1 MFRKLHIQ
9 MTIFSTL
16 ITGAILA
23 AMTMACLFISEKGA
37 KENSY
42 TAFTNN
48 VHSCLTHL
56 EGSMTLSHQWLLQ
69 VKSAYGIQIE
79 IRDNGNPLFFN
90 KLNPEE
96 ENTSAFELAARLSR
110 ETQGLDLDNPGSVTT
125 ITKSTLFRMN
135 DYYACTA
142 LIPKEKGVL
151 SIIILYPLEVLNRQL
166 ASQRL
171 SFFITVLA
179 AIAALAVFSWFF
191 TQKMIRPLEK
201 SRRKQTEFIASASHE
216 LRSPLSVILSSIQA
230 MDGANEENIHRFSSV
245 IQKEGN
251 RMAHLINDMLSLANA
266 DNHSW
271 SILPS
276 PCELDTLL
284 LDTYEKYEPLMK
296 EKKLS
301 LDISLPEVPLSPC
314 RCDASRIT
322 QVLGILLDNALSYV
336 PAGGRIKLSLE
347 EGIKDF
353 CLSVADNG
361 PGIPDEVK
369 DSIFE
374 RFYRADASRNDKQH
388 FGLGLC
394 IAREIIH
401 LHKGSLRINNTPG
414 GGATFT
420 IILPRQNNKSAA
432 K

>member
-16 ITGAILA
+16 ITGAILV
-23 AMTMACLFISEKGA
+23 AMTMVCLFIAEKSA

-42 TAFTNN
+42 TAFANN
-48 VHSCLTHL
+48 VQSCLTQL
-56 EGSMTLSHQWLLQ
+56 ENNAIVSHPWLLQ
-69 VKSAYGIQIE
+69 VEKTYGIKIE
-79 IRDNGNPLFFN
+79 IRDNGNPLFFD

-96 ENTSAFELAARLSR
+96 ESASAFNLAARLSK
-110 ETQGLDLDNPGSVTT
+110 ETQGLDLENPGSVTT
-125 ITKSTLFRMN
+125 LTKTSLFHMD
-135 DYYACTA
+135 DYYAGTA
-142 LIPKEKGVL
+142 LIPKADGVL
-151 SIIILYPLEVLNRQL
+151 SVIILYPLETLNRQL

-171 SFFITVLA
+171 SFFIAVLA
-179 AIAALAVFSWFF
+179 AIAALTMFSWFF
-191 TQKMIRPLEK
+191 TRKMIRPLEK

-230 MDGANEENIHRFSSV
+230 MDEAAPEDIRRFSTV
-245 IQKEGN
+245 IQKEGD

-266 DNHSW
+266 DNNSW
-271 SILPS
+271 SILLS

-296 EKKLS
+296 EKKL
-301 LDISLPEVPLSPC
+301 IFAIHLPEVPLTPC
-314 RCDASRIT
+314 RCDAARIT
-322 QVLGILLDNALSYV
+322 QVLGILLDNAMSYV
-336 PAGGRIKLSLE
+336 PAGGRIRLSMKEDAKNFYLAV
-347 EGIKDF
+347 
-353 CLSVADNG
+353 SDNG

-369 DSIFE
+369 DSVFQ
-374 RFYRADASRNDKQH
+374 RFYRADPSRNEKQH

-401 LHKGSLRINNTPG
+401 LHKGSLRISDTPG

-420 IILPRQNNKSAA
+420 IALPRQNSKPNII
-432 K
+432 